1 MRQFSAALPGAEVT
15 TVREAVQSRMHAV
28 NEFSGFSLA
37 IVGVVVGIEVLVVFL
52 TMMGSVSERTT
63 EIGVFRAIGFRRA
76 QITRLVLLEAVVAG
90 VIAGALGYVAGMAV
104 TYAVLPAARRG
115 RAGGVDAAA
124 RRGRRGGGG
133 AHRRARRALSG
144 APRRQAR
151 SHRGAARAVSAGV
164 RSRRQGMTAATMQTH
179 ETDDDE
185 RTASRRR
192 GAAQGDRAARFI
204 EVRGLEKTF
213 AGDGAPVHALRG
225 LDLTAAEGTFL
236 GVMGQSGSGK
246 STFLAILGG
255 LSHPTAGTVAV
266 DGIDLYALPGERLAD
281 FRREYLGFVFQSF
294 NLVPYLTAL
303 ENVTLPL
310 AVKRMPGAEK
320 RARAREVLDRVGLAD
335 RGGHLPGKLSGGEQ
349 ERVAIA
355 RALVNEPPLILADE
369 PTGALDSETT
379 VEIMDLFAEL
389 HREGNTIVMVTH
401 NPEIQRYFDR
411 TIVLRDGLLDCE
423 LPACPAETPV

>member
-1 MRQFSAALPGAEVT
+1 
-15 TVREAVQSRMHAV
+15 
-28 NEFSGFSLA
+28 
-37 IVGVVVGIEVLVVFL
+37 
-52 TMMGSVSERTT
+52 
-63 EIGVFRAIGFRRA
+63 
-76 QITRLVLLEAVVAG
+76 
-90 VIAGALGYVAGMAV
+90 
-104 TYAVLPAARRG
+104 
-115 RAGGVDAAA
+115 
-124 RRGRRGGGG
+124 
-133 AHRRARRALSG
+133 
-144 APRRQAR
+144 
-151 SHRGAARAVSAGV
+151 
-164 RSRRQGMTAATMQTH
+164 MTAATMQMH
-179 ETDDDE
+179 DTDEISLIVPADE
-185 RTASRRR
+185 RPE
-192 GAAQGDRAARFI
+192 GDRAARFI
-204 EVRGLEKTF
+204 EVRGLEKIF
-213 AGDGAPVHALRG
+213 AGDGASVHALRG
-225 LDLTAAEGTFL
+225 LELTAAEGTFL

-255 LSHPTAGTVAV
+255 LSHPTAGSVSV

-389 HREGNTIVMVTH
+389 HHEGNTIVMVTH

>member
-1 MRQFSAALPGAEVT
+1 M
-15 TVREAVQSRMHAV
+15 
-28 NEFSGFSLA
+28 
-37 IVGVVVGIEVLVVFL
+37 
-52 TMMGSVSERTT
+52 
-63 EIGVFRAIGFRRA
+63 
-76 QITRLVLLEAVVAG
+76 AVVMKETDQE
-90 VIAGALGYVAGMAV
+90 I
-104 TYAVLPAARRG
+104 REE
-115 RAGGVDAAA
+115 AAA
-124 RRGRRGGGG
+124 
-133 AHRRARRALSG
+133 S
-144 APRRQAR
+144 APASQ
-151 SHRGAARAVSAGV
+151 
-164 RSRRQGMTAATMQTH
+164 Q
-179 ETDDDE
+179 DE
-185 RTASRRR
+185 
-192 GAAQGDRAARFI
+192 RAARFI
-204 EVRGLEKTF
+204 DVRGLQKTF

-225 LDLTAAEGTFL
+225 LDLVVPEGSFL

-246 STFLAILGG
+246 STFLAMLGG
-255 LSHPTAGTVAV
+255 LSHPTAGTIAV
-266 DGIDLYALPGERLAD
+266 DGIDLYGLPGERLAD

-310 AVKRMPGAEK
+310 AVKKMPSAEK
-320 RARAREVLDRVGLAD
+320 RSRAREVLGRVGLAD

-411 TIVLRDGLLDCE
+411 TIVLRDGRLDCE
-423 LPACPAETPV
+423 LPACPIDTPI